1 LIILKIDFLPG
12 EVDRQVMTL
21 TPTSAPPSPAGM
33 SGPAGRTPSD
43 LPVPAVAPPGLKGLV
58 VADTTIGDVRGAEG
72 FFHYRQYSAVELAE
86 TRSFEDVWHLLVLG
100 HLPDGAERK
109 AFHAA
114 TAVRRA
120 LPPTVLAALPAIAA
134 SGATPLSQL
143 ASGLA
148 LTGGAL
154 GFRPMLD
161 IDEVARLDDA
171 LALVALIPTL
181 VAALHRLGRGLAP
194 IEPDPSLG
202 HAADYLRMLTG
213 ETPAAGEVRAIDAYL
228 VLTADHGFNASTF
241 TSRVIASTG
250 ADLGACVVGA
260 LGALSGPLHGGAP
273 SRALD
278 LLDEIG
284 DPSRSATVIEAKI
297 ADGER
302 IMGFGHAV
310 YVGEDPRSV
319 LLRELA
325 GELGGAQAELAHT
338 TEAAV
343 VETLARLKPDRDLR
357 TNVEFYA
364 GVVMERCGIPRELF
378 TSTFAVSRTAGWCAH
393 ALEQATSRRLIRPS
407 ARYTGRAPAVPVPT
421 IGET

>member
-1 LIILKIDFLPG
+1 
-12 EVDRQVMTL
+12 MTI
-21 TPTSAPPSPAGM
+21 TPTSAPSSPAG
-33 SGPAGRTPSD
+33 SPGPTSSD

-58 VADTTIGDVRGAEG
+58 VADTSIGDVRGAEG

-86 TRSFEDVWHLLVLG
+86 SRRFEDVWHLLLIG
-100 HLPDGAERK
+100 HLPDAAERR
-109 AFHAA
+109 AFHAT
-114 TAVRRA
+114 TAARRT
-120 LPPTVLAALPAIAA
+120 LPSTVLAALPGIAA
-134 SGATPLSQL
+134 SGAAPLSQL
-143 ASGLA
+143 ATGIA

-154 GFRPMLD
+154 GLQPMLD
-161 IDEVARLDDA
+161 IDEAARLDDA
-171 LALVALIPTL
+171 IALVALVALVPT
-181 VAALHRLGRGLAP
+181 VAAALYRLGRGLAP

-202 HAADYLRMLTG
+202 HAADYMRMLTG
-213 ETPAAGEVRAIDAYL
+213 EVPAGDEVRAVDAYL
-228 VLTADHGFNASTF
+228 VLAADHGFNASTF
-241 TSRVIASTG
+241 TGRVIASTG

-284 DPSRSATVIEAKI
+284 EPSRSAEVIEAKV

-325 GELGGAQAELAHT
+325 TELGGAQAALART

-343 VETLARLKPDRDLR
+343 VEVLARLKPDRDLR
-357 TNVEFYA
+357 TNVEFFA

-393 ALEQATSRRLIRPS
+393 ALEQAAARRLIRPS
-407 ARYTGRAPAVPVPT
+407 ARYTGPAPAVPVPT
-421 IGET
+421 IGQG